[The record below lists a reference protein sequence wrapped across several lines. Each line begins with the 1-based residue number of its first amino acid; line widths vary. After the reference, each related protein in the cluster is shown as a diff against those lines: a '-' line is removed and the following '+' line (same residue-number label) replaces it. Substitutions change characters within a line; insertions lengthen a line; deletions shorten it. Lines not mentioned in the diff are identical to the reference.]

1 MNFIKRKNLLFI
13 FLLVLLSI
21 KLSTANIFKNA
32 MEDDNY
38 KKYYETT
45 TGRKTHKKDHNYYN
59 EYDFQ
64 EKPKTTFDF
73 LYKSFLKRVHA
84 YFDSFNDYFDGFN
97 YILSNYKYL
106 FRRYSGNKIINK
118 TLKNP
123 NKDMLKDEEKN
134 GTKRHNRRLDEKH
147 MNKTNKNKNKK
158 IQLRQSY
165 EYNNT
170 DLYNKTKCP
179 TSPNLKVFYYMYFC
193 NGERVS
199 QLEYEIKKAIGID
212 CEFYNNTVKLCFCPI
227 NYGSCALKGESKIK
241 CMVKEIIVNDEIN
254 LTKYYDTF
262 YEEFFKT
269 PILDNEQKIF
279 NFSVKLKCGMTIS
292 DYITGSDMNYYLS
305 STIDD
310 YPEFDVISTMND
322 DNTEYEIQYTKEEVM
337 NNTIPILNYF
347 IKKKNLVVFKEPKL
361 SIKFSLI
368 DQQWLIPFRTKQYK
382 VDNDIVEDFLS
393 GESSFNFTVDI
404 NDIIE
409 NELGEGPFSTKT
421 ISYPYFDK
429 GDMHFFEIEFKEEEE
444 QLRLFPFRGEIKK

>member
-158 IQLRQSY
+158 R
-165 EYNNT
+165 
-170 DLYNKTKCP
+170 NKK
-179 TSPNLKVFYYMYFC
+179 Y
-193 NGERVS
+193 
-199 QLEYEIKKAIGID
+199 KK
-212 CEFYNNTVKLCFCPI
+212 
-227 NYGSCALKGESKIK
+227 
-241 CMVKEIIVNDEIN
+241 
-254 LTKYYDTF
+254 
-262 YEEFFKT
+262 
-269 PILDNEQKIF
+269 Q
-279 NFSVKLKCGMTIS
+279 
-292 DYITGSDMNYYLS
+292 
-305 STIDD
+305 
-310 YPEFDVISTMND
+310 
-322 DNTEYEIQYTKEEVM
+322 
-337 NNTIPILNYF
+337 
-347 IKKKNLVVFKEPKL
+347 
-361 SIKFSLI
+361 
-368 DQQWLIPFRTKQYK
+368 
-382 VDNDIVEDFLS
+382 
-393 GESSFNFTVDI
+393 
-404 NDIIE
+404 
-409 NELGEGPFSTKT
+409 
-421 ISYPYFDK
+421 
-429 GDMHFFEIEFKEEEE
+429 
-444 QLRLFPFRGEIKK
+444 